1 MVQQMIPVKEEGE
14 KAVLSEEDREM
25 EEEKGEEEGAAAAE
39 ESVEVGSGSEEDD
52 GDEEP
57 EDASH
62 ENGDEKEEDTKQT
75 LDKTK
80 KDTPL
85 PGEPKEKKPSDSL
98 NVNNEVVKMRKE
110 VKRVR
115 ALIIRK
121 LTRQIGKLKNK
132 KGKEADIER
141 NQRRAGRLLEEIHAM
156 KALLPDKV
164 GLIDYTQTFH
174 SLLVQYVIP
183 NRKKKEKKSKIGS
196 LVHISFKIMTLVHC

>member
-25 EEEKGEEEGAAAAE
+25 EEEEEEEGAAAAE
-39 ESVEVGSGSEEDD
+39 ESVEDGSGSEEDD

-57 EDASH
+57 KDASH

-164 GLIDYTQTFH
+164 GLINYTQTFH

-183 NRKKKEKKSKIGS
+183 NRKKRKKKSKMGS

>member
-1 MVQQMIPVKEEGE
+1 MIPVMEEV
-14 KAVLSEEDREM
+14 KKIALSEEDREM
-25 EEEKGEEEGAAAAE
+25 EEEKEEAE
-39 ESVEVGSGSEEDD
+39 SEEDD

-57 EDASH
+57 ENASD

-80 KDTPL
+80 DTPL
-85 PGEPKEKKPSDSL
+85 TGEPKEKKPSDSL

-115 ALIIRK
+115 TLIIRK
-121 LTRQIGKLKNK
+121 LTRQIAKLKKK

-156 KALLPDKV
+156 KVLSPDKV
-164 GLIDYTQTFH
+164 GFIEPVH
-174 SLLVQYVIP
+174 SSILQSVVPMRYSQE
-183 NRKKKEKKSKIGS
+183 KKKSNQS
-196 LVHISFKIMTLVHC
+196 